1 MKNLDEDFFEFLVA
15 TDQLDDFLG
24 YKDMKEEDDNEEED
38 EEDEDEEE
46 EKKKC

>member
-1 MKNLDEDFFEFLVA
+1 MDKEFFDFLVA

-24 YKDMKEEDDNEEED
+24 YKEEVEK

-46 EKKKC
+46 EDLEENEE